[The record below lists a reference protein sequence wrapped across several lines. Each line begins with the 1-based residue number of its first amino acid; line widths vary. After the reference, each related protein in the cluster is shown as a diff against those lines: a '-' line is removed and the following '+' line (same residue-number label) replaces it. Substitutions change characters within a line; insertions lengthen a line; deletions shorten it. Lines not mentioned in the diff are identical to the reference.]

1 MISLV
6 NIDEATTI
14 PPPLYGHTTHRTQPF
29 SLSPPSSSF
38 LLVSISLK
46 QEQANLAASS
56 IGSIVNG
63 SSSGNGKEPIVAGT
77 MDVQFGPVEVK
88 AISTEASNDS
98 SSNQIIESKE
108 GGPKYP

>member
-1 MISLV
+1 M
-6 NIDEATTI
+6 
-14 PPPLYGHTTHRTQPF
+14 TH
-29 SLSPPSSSF
+29 LE
-38 LLVSISLK
+38 LH
-46 QEQANLAASS
+46 ANQSS

-77 MDVQFGPVEVK
+77 MDVQVGLVEVK

-98 SSNQIIESKE
+98 SSNQIIESKK

>member
-1 MISLV
+1 M
-6 NIDEATTI
+6 
-14 PPPLYGHTTHRTQPF
+14 
-29 SLSPPSSSF
+29 
-38 LLVSISLK
+38 
-46 QEQANLAASS
+46 
-56 IGSIVNG
+56 NG